1 MRTQIDIFTRPYCE
15 HCEKAKAQIM
25 ASDPASH
32 GVTVNVHDA
41 GEDSAIKQVP
51 LIIIGDE
58 PQIDGYYASAIE
70 QALSNLYASLS
81 PEVPDEETP
90 PDETESEIVITQ
102 PPVIQASV
110 ASSPR
115 AAVVVIAAILG
126 FLAYRAMTAR

>member
-1 MRTQIDIFTRPYCE
+1 VRPIIDIFTRVGCAA
-15 HCEKAKAQIM
+15 CEKAKEQIL
-25 ASDPASH
+25 ASNPASH

-58 PQIDGYYASAIE
+58 PQIDGYYPSAID

-81 PEVPDEETP
+81 PEVPAEDTP
-90 PDETESEIVITQ
+90 PDETEPEIVITQ